1 MSAVAVSNMVQQ
13 IRPTDGRLAV
23 LLPADWQNQFMSGSG
38 VGEPGVA
45 TRWYYRPAILSGES
59 IVDFELQTHRV
70 ISEFTHWV
78 EESRLPPLELGVER
92 EIIVR
97 LPPLQVV
104 EVTMD
109 VHSARPTALDAT
121 EDGEDGIAVLEIAA
135 EVGEETAFVQAA
147 SGIDWLQS
155 PAADFARAVHLA
167 LTAGAHL
174 LARKLA
180 NYGYRLYPHHAE
192 LAKMAH
198 ILAPPRVVRA
208 NLSPDPSVRVN
219 LEWMRIHA
227 AEYRGRWVALKD
239 GVLLTTAPTACELK
253 DQLPTTDGLFLTR
266 VI

>member
-1 MSAVAVSNMVQQ
+1 MDA
-13 IRPTDGRLAV
+13 RLLSDYA
-23 LLPADWQNQFMSGSG
+23 
-38 VGEPGVA
+38 EVA
-45 TRWYYRPAILSGES
+45 TFPIWGDATTLGKPDRAWRGFKAAMADSTTGVWIILP
-59 IVDFELQTHRV
+59 I
-70 ISEFTHWV
+70 
-78 EESRLPPLELGVER
+78 VER
-92 EIIVR
+92 R
-97 LPPLQVV
+97 KQRPPSPVPATGPSEATVL
-104 EVTMD
+104 
-109 VHSARPTALDAT
+109 PTALDAT
-121 EDGEDGIAVLEIAA
+121 EDSGDSMAVLEIAA
-135 EVGEETAFVQAA
+135 EVGEETVFIQAA
-147 SGIDWLQS
+147 SEIDWLQR
-155 PAADFARAVHLA
+155 PAADLARAVHLA
-167 LTAGAHL
+167 LAAGAHL